1 VLAHIDG
8 YWPTGQIV
16 VLGRYLTTTLIQKS
30 LVISSSYYPIGV
42 TEISGLAWSLRSP
55 RALTGSEDPPSATG
69 LSRRRRRKRSGD
81 GGKH

>member
-42 TEISGLAWSLRSP
+42 TEISGLA
-55 RALTGSEDPPSATG
+55 
-69 LSRRRRRKRSGD
+69 
-81 GGKH
+81 